1 MRTGRPIKRASV
13 YGYRFLFGKRKRE
26 REVEEVINY
35 VGAKQAVE

>member
-1 MRTGRPIKRASV
+1 MDIGV
-13 YGYRFLFGKRKRE
+13 FLERGKE